1 MFNWIVLQIPYIKK
15 VFQFMIQWQSVISKK
30 NLHKTNIYVYDLT
43 ILVPPSILVVRSVFE
58 KL

>member
-1 MFNWIVLQIPYIKK
+1 M

-43 ILVPPSILVVRSVFE
+43 ILVPSSILVVPRVFE